1 MQSNKAILNKDDS
14 SQNFIQDG
22 GDTFGGSLE
31 GDKNLKG
38 LYKGNQQSGKS
49 LLGTRSSAS
58 Q

>member
-14 SQNFIQDG
+14 SQNFIHDG

-38 LYKGNQQSGKS
+38 LYQGNQ
-49 LLGTRSSAS
+49 
-58 Q
+58 

>member
-14 SQNFIQDG
+14 SQNFIHDG

-38 LYKGNQQSGKS
+38 LYQGNQQSGKS

-58 Q
+58 